1 MTRSVA
7 EACDVLLRDGGM
19 AHIRPLRPSDRAALH
34 ELIARSSPRSAYLR
48 FFAGGTASAHAYMD
62 LITGPEYLGHA
73 LVASAGGLVVGVAE
87 CIPGPGGAEAE
98 VGILLDDRVHGQGL
112 GTLLLEHVALDAAD
126 AGVEDLVATVL
137 PENRAMLRVL
147 HDLGLPVEQRYERGQ
162 VEIRIAA
169 RPTERLVAEIEARAH
184 EAERGSLAHVFTP
197 GSVAVIGD
205 VLDPDGLGN
214 RVLRD
219 LVAGGF
225 PGPIHPVAPRAAQTP
240 PAAEVFPDTHISC
253 KARMPPEAHLSPAT
267 ETPRTGSASP
277 DVEESRA
284 DEMPPVAEVCGLPV
298 HAGVAAVPGPVDLAV
313 VAVPAPAVL
322 GVAGE
327 CARRRVRALVVLT
340 GGFAE
345 AGDREA
351 EWELLR
357 VCREAGMRLVGPGSL
372 GVVNTAARLHAG
384 LLPVRPAAGPLGL
397 MAQSG
402 TAAVALLEGA
412 GRLGLGVSSFASVGD
427 KADVSGNDLLEYWE
441 DDPATRV
448 IALHLESFGN
458 PRRFGRIAR
467 RIGARKP
474 IIVMKRDRHAPESP
488 SIRANTAIT
497 ASGVAITAATA
508 PIAAS
513 TATAS
518 GVADTAATASAGAS
532 TESAASGAVSAAASG
547 GASSAGTGLSA
558 ASMEAAVDALLR
570 ACGAIREDSVRGMLD
585 TARLLAF
592 QSLPDGPRVAIVSD
606 SGHAAVHAAAVTS
619 GACERPGLVVG
630 DLCPATVAALRAR
643 LRPGS
648 ALGGLLDLTDHST
661 AALSGDLSGGCSAE
675 ADAGGVGDFAAA
687 IKAVLGNMDDLA
699 SAITAVLADPGV
711 DAVLVISAPPS
722 GPDPGAARQPT
733 WEAIAAATRS
743 ATKPVLA
750 CLAGWDGLI
759 DGRIP
764 VYATPERAAHALAQ
778 AAGYAAWRA
787 RPVLAPEE
795 LPGVD
800 PPLARRLVAADLAAY
815 PEGRLL
821 DDRTAARLLAAYGIR
836 VTGPVAETVAGPGP
850 GVEGVQGTEPGAEPG
865 PGVEGVEM
873 VVRGVAYE
881 TFGPLVMV
889 RPGSTA
895 PGRPGLPGVNTDDQA
910 GAHAGD
916 HAFRV
921 PPIDRAEAGRMIGE
935 SCRAAL
941 PYGHR
946 GLPEAGVRA
955 LEDLIVRVGRLM
967 DDQPGV
973 AGIDLD
979 PVVVTPYGAV
989 VVHARVRLAPAP
1001 PLPSPFRRRLR

>member
-34 ELIARSSPRSAYLR
+34 ALIARSSPRSAYLR

-62 LITGPEYLGHA
+62 LITGPGYLGHA
-73 LVASAGGLVVGVAE
+73 LVALADGLVVGVAE
-87 CIPGPGGAEAE
+87 YIPGPGGAEAE

-225 PGPIHPVAPRAAQTP
+225 PGPIHPVDPRAAQTP

-253 KARMPPEAHLSPAT
+253 EARMPPEAHLSPAT

-322 GVAGE
+322 GVARE

-351 EWELLR
+351 ERELLH

-474 IIVMKRDRHAPESP
+474 IIVMKRARHAPESP

-497 ASGVAITAATA
+497 ASGVA
-508 PIAAS
+508 S
-513 TATAS
+513 TVATAS

-532 TESAASGAVSAAASG
+532 TGSAASGAVSAAASG
-547 GASSAGTGLSA
+547 GANSAGTGPSA

-570 ACGAIREDSVRGMLD
+570 ACGAIREDSVPGMLD

-592 QSLPDGPRVAIVSD
+592 QPLPDGPRVAIVSD
-606 SGHAAVHAAAVTS
+606 SGHAAVHAAATS
-619 GACERPGLVVG
+619 SACERVGLVVS
-630 DLCPATVAALRAR
+630 DLCPATVAALHAR
-643 LRPGS
+643 LRSGS
-648 ALGGLLDLTDHST
+648 ALGSPLDLTDHHT
-661 AALSGDLSGGCSAE
+661 ADPTADLTEHPTTDRSGGCTAE

-687 IKAVLGNMDDLA
+687 IKAVLGNVDDIA
-699 SAITAVLADPGV
+699 FAITAVLVDPGV
-711 DAVLVISAPPS
+711 DAVFVVSAPPS
-722 GPDPGAARQPT
+722 GPDQGAVRQAT
-733 WEAIAAATRS
+733 REAIAAATRG

-764 VYATPERAAHALAQ
+764 AYTTPERATHALAQ

-787 RPVLAPEE
+787 RPVPAPEE

-800 PPLARRLVAADLAAY
+800 PPLARRLVAADLAAH

-836 VTGPVAETVAGPGP
+836 VGEPVADPVADPAAEKAAETTAGPVPGA
-850 GVEGVQGTEPGAEPG
+850 EGVQ
-865 PGVEGVEM
+865 GVEM
-873 VVRGVAYE
+873 VVRGIAYE

-889 RPGSTA
+889 GPGSTA

-941 PYGHR
+941 PHSHR
-946 GLPEAGVRA
+946 GLPDAGLRA
-955 LEDLIVRVGRLM
+955 LEDQIVRVGRLM
-967 DDQPGV
+967 DDQPSV